1 MAGRITGLTRGK
13 RPKESRT
20 EAVYREIKRRILEN
34 EYSPGHHALELG
46 LANEFG
52 VSRTPLREALVRLEN
67 EGLVEIIP
75 RHGMRVLPMSAEDML
90 EIYQI
95 MTSLETLAVG
105 IIAERGLREAD
116 LKALEAATDDMAK
129 ALDTDD
135 LDAWA
140 EADDR
145 FHQIMLD
152 LTKNRRLVNTV
163 NGFWDQTHRAQ
174 RLTLRLREK
183 PLRSTTNHRRLI
195 EALRK
200 GDADLARQIHGT
212 QRQKSHEELIDILER
227 YAIRHL

>member
-1 MAGRITGLTRGK
+1 MAGRVTGATGGK

-20 EAVYREIKRRILEN
+20 EAVYREIRRRILEN
-34 EYSPGHHALELG
+34 EYSPGHNALELD

-52 VSRTPLREALVRLEN
+52 VSRTPLREALIRLEN

-95 MTSLETLAVG
+95 MTVLETLAVG
-105 IIAERGLREAD
+105 IIADRGLRPAD
-116 LKALEAATDDMAK
+116 VTALEAATDDMAK
-129 ALDTDD
+129 ALAADD

-152 LTKNRRLVNTV
+152 LTKSRRLVSTV

-183 PLRSTTNHRRLI
+183 PVRSTENHRRLI
-195 EALRK
+195 EAFKK
-200 GDADLARQIHGT
+200 GDAELARSIHST